1 VRLTTVADPE
11 AAAARCAESLAL
23 HVEGALRA
31 RRVAHLALSGGSV
44 RRCYELLAELVPDWS
59 AVHVWWSDERCVPPD
74 HEDSNYRLAREALLD
89 RVAVPASQVHR
100 MRGELGPDEGAAAYA
115 AELSE
120 QLPADQD
127 GFPVLDVVQLGMG
140 PDGHTASLFPGF
152 PQVEERRATCVG
164 VRGAPKPPPDRITL
178 TFPVLWAAGRCVLLA
193 TGESKAEPLTRLCEG
208 PDPAT
213 PASLLRRGRLEVIV
227 DDAAARAVDA

>member
-1 VRLTTVADPE
+1 MRLTTVADAD
-11 AAAARCAESLAL
+11 AAAARCAESIAL
-23 HVEGALRA
+23 HVEAALRA
-31 RRVAHLALSGGSV
+31 RGVAHLALSGGSV
-44 RRCYELLAELVPDWS
+44 RRCYELLAGLIRDWS

-89 RVAVPASQVHR
+89 RVDVPVSQVHR
-100 MRGELGPDEGAAAYA
+100 MRGELGPDDGAAAYA
-115 AELSE
+115 AELGE
-120 QLPADQD
+120 QLPANED
-127 GFPVLDVVQLGMG
+127 GVPVLDVAHLGMG

-164 VRGAPKPPPDRITL
+164 VTGAPKPPPERITL
-178 TFPVLWAAGRCVLLA
+178 TFPVLWAVGRCILLA
-193 TGESKAEPLTRLCEG
+193 TGASKAEPLARVCAG

-227 DDAAARAVDA
+227 DDAAGGNGCG